1 MPVKITASHKRKVK
15 KDVYKCLSCGLE
27 YNALTG
33 NFYKSPTNSPL
44 WLANNGYAPICK
56 SCIDKFKSIIA
67 DRYKSEEYAMKVIC
81 HYMDWYFSGDAFSA
95 LAKNAQQYT
104 PGMYSRMVNNT
115 TQYKTKTFID
125 SIFDGELTKTNI
137 IAEKNGTMPDETSE
151 PAIKLPEVT
160 WDDKDEKN
168 RRYVIETYGYDP
180 LEDMMDATVTD
191 RKYCYNAL
199 SGYCDTEGISEDG
212 HKMMCCVS
220 MVKTFLQIKK
230 LDDEINKISN
240 DSEIDDARMKNLM
253 ASKKQALDT
262 ITSLAKDNN
271 ISSQW
276 NKNIRAGQGTMSDK
290 IKEMYENGF
299 DPARVNLF
307 DIKTCESM
315 RQTADLS
322 FQSIMDQLRLDEND
336 YTRVIANQRE
346 MVREMTDEIDKL
358 REENRQLSNKVLYLE
373 HGGEKD

>member
-1 MPVKITASHKRKVK
+1 MPVKMTASHKRKVN

-27 YNALTG
+27 YTALTG

-81 HYMDWYFSGDAFSA
+81 HYMDWYFSSDAFSA

-307 DIKTCESM
+307 DIKTCESI

-322 FQSIMDQLRLDEND
+322 FQSIMEQLQLDEND
-336 YTRVIANQRE
+336 YTRVIKNQRE
-346 MVREMTDEIDKL
+346 MVRDMTDELEKL
-358 REENRQLSNKVLYLE
+358 REENRQLSNEVLFLKNG
-373 HGGEKD
+373 GGED